1 MKKPLLPILTVI
13 FLVVFCSRG
22 QVLIKIN
29 NRPVTDQSTKMHQQV
44 GSVINT
50 IDKFNYSQAL
60 LEQTK
65 NHIFTQFCLMN
76 SIEITQQ
83 YLMTIEE
90 NLESQLGIAVMDSIK
105 QIMES
110 KYTEYFLKPYA
121 AHVLLIEHIMSDT
134 LIYQEE
140 PYQKASMIFD
150 RWDNDKSWEVLLDN
164 RSEYFKKSIDNNTN
178 DDYIKSNEFNRLA
191 DDMSY
196 YYVYRLDNDL
206 IEGIRVKKIPADSI
220 LITMRDSVD
229 VVFFNESALRS
240 LRAVTDNTF
249 WHQII
254 FNE

>member
-1 MKKPLLPILTVI
+1 MKRPLLPILTVI
-13 FLVVFCSRG
+13 LLVVFCSRDP
-22 QVLIKIN
+22 VLIQIN
-29 NRPVTDQSTKMHQQV
+29 NRPVTEQSTKMHQQV
-44 GSVINT
+44 GALINN

-76 SIEITQQ
+76 SIEITHQ
-83 YLMTIEE
+83 YLTTIEE
-90 NLESQLGIAVMDSIK
+90 NLKSQLGIPVLDSIK
-105 QIMES
+105 EIMGS

-134 LIYQEE
+134 LLYQEE
-140 PYQKASMIFD
+140 PYRKASMIFD
-150 RWDNDKSWEVLLDN
+150 QWNNDKSWEVLLDN
-164 RSEYFKKSIDNNTN
+164 RSEYFRKSIDRNTN
-178 DDYIKSNEFNRLA
+178 DDYFKSNEFNRLT

-220 LITMRDSVD
+220 IISMRDSID
-229 VVFFNESALRS
+229 IVFFNESALRS
-240 LRAVTDNTF
+240 LRAVTDGTF